1 MSSSESTLRI
11 THDPSGG
18 TCWIKPPAC
27 VGTHNASTA
36 TTATGAANSDLLKR
50 TMRSALTRLESC
62 ATALRELPLLPQLPP
77 GPSPRFHE
85 NGLTHAS
92 WYSPPPE
99 KILTRGTFSAIHSG
113 KNASPSARR
122 RSARWPRKRGSV
134 PLGEARPQVHGSYLA
149 ASRAAMRPTPQ
160 SRTSQH

>member
-62 ATALRELPLLPQLPP
+62 TAALKELPILPQLPP

-85 NGLTHAS
+85 NGLTNAT

-99 KILTRGTFSAIHSG
+99 KILTRVTSPAPHSG
-113 KNASPSARR
+113 KTLRRMQGVIRPAGPGSAAL
-122 RSARWPRKRGSV
+122 SRWGKQGRKFTDRISQRAEPQCV
-134 PLGEARPQVHGSYLA
+134 PLPKA
-149 ASRAAMRPTPQ
+149 APPN
-160 SRTSQH
+160 